1 MFREEWKMNCGG
13 LVLEGNLLPLPQAWR
28 NKESKI
34 HRSWFFSSMEV
45 PQCKRSDGKGWRC
58 SAMAFGGRTY
68 CERHWLM
75 QKKTRDRKLNSKI
88 GNGENEKKSIKRK
101 KSSDEKENGFHK
113 RKKVKR
119 EKKRESEDG
128 VSDNYSDEGS
138 VGLIDERERE
148 CRLSKGLGSVGLV
161 DERERE
167 CRLLKGLSGK
177 KQKEVRSLY
186 GKNPKAGTGFEKK
199 KLDSGLSTE
208 KKKRVSGLSSEKK
221 KVVRV
226 NSGEVG
232 CKVYGALD
240 RDDELKREDGTC
252 KNKEKKGLMCHQCLH
267 SYKDGVVVC
276 SYCEKKRYCYTCVT
290 KWYPEQT
297 REEIE
302 NACPYCRGNCNCK
315 ACLRESIAVMAN
327 RKEVDASVKLRRL
340 QYLLRRVLPV
350 LEKIYAEQDLEKEI
364 EAKIRGVQPADLD
377 VERSKLN
384 PDERIYCNNCNTSIV
399 DFHRSCS
406 NPKCDYDLCL
416 SCCRELREGRQPGGN
431 KAETAHQQSIE
442 RTQNRVSDDSS
453 KDVNSKPCIPRKRY
467 GWESQAAAANGHI
480 VMPPSLPL
488 PDWKA
493 NEDGNIPCPPKV
505 RGGCG
510 AYTLTLKR
518 NFKTNWV
525 VKLFNNAKELIDSND
540 ELSKDSG
547 FSQRCLRC
555 PPYWHSEI
563 IGDDNKK
570 CDLRLAAHRG
580 DSDDFL
586 YCPSALDV
594 GSDGIDHFQEHWI
607 RGEPVIVR
615 DVNERTSGLS
625 WEPMVMWRAVRE
637 TSRKKLQEEKT
648 TVKAIDC
655 LDWCEVEINIH
666 KFFKGYLEGRMHR
679 GGWPEML
686 KLKDWPSSS
695 RFEERLP
702 RHGAEFIASLPYFD
716 YTHPNL
722 GLLNLATK
730 LPDGCLKPD
739 LGPKTYI
746 AYGSYEE
753 LGRGDSVTKLHCD
766 MSDAVNVLTHTKE
779 VKFASWQRKRIRQ
792 MQHRHEE
799 EDEIELYGGADKA
812 VDNAAEEKVDNSDI
826 GRGQTANKGSLSP
839 KCGDKVDRNFP
850 LPEKMDLE
858 IVPEKL
864 DQKMSIYT
872 KISDDH
878 ESEMT
883 QGCSKSEGS
892 EENLP
897 LSVKIDNDRQWL
909 GGSEKLDPKMD
920 LETKFSDA
928 NLSAM
933 RVEFSKCVES
943 NVENLVLLR
952 KMDIGPERLDGSEE
966 LGQNDTE
973 SEMREGCSEWKNRIE
988 EQSPLSEE
996 MDIYPVRLGHQQIEM
1011 KASSST
1017 RNDSEVV
1024 EPQRSHSLSPA
1035 EVHSFEVTP
1044 DKDADNAEG
1053 TSGVS
1058 EEDRAEASKSSGEAL
1073 VNGFVHQD
1081 DVSDVVYG
1089 GAVWDIFRRQDVP
1102 KLIEYLE
1109 KHWKEFRHISNLPVN
1124 SVIHPIHDQTLY
1136 LNEKHKK
1143 QLKEEFNIEP
1153 WTFEQ
1158 HFGEAVFIPAG
1169 CPHQVRNRK
1178 SCIKVALDF
1187 VSPDNVEECVRLT
1200 EEFRLLPKSH
1210 RAKEDKLEVKKMV
1223 LYSVSAAVREAR
1235 QLITELN
1242 TVDMPDN
1249 FQLRQV
1255 VSEHR
1260 FL

>member
-1 MFREEWKMNCGG
+1 MLPMADV
-13 LVLEGNLLPLPQAWR
+13 LVLMEGERIKGCPLQVWDVSRRMENELRWLGFRFGPIKGNLLPLPQAWR

-34 HRSWFFSSMEV
+34 HRDLIVFVYFTKIEPGFPLFSLFQKLVFSSMEV

-119 EKKRESEDG
+119 EKKRESENG

-138 VGLIDERERE
+138 VGLIDERERQ

-442 RTQNRVSDDSS
+442 RTQNRVSDDSF

-540 ELSKDSG
+540 ELSEDSG

-637 TSRKKLQEEKT
+637 TSSKKLQEEKT

-655 LDWCEVEINIH
+655 LDWCE
-666 KFFKGYLEGRMHR
+666 
-679 GGWPEML
+679 
-686 KLKDWPSSS
+686 
-695 RFEERLP
+695 
-702 RHGAEFIASLPYFD
+702 
-716 YTHPNL
+716 
-722 GLLNLATK
+722 
-730 LPDGCLKPD
+730 
-739 LGPKTYI
+739 
-746 AYGSYEE
+746 
-753 LGRGDSVTKLHCD
+753 
-766 MSDAVNVLTHTKE
+766 VNVLTHTKE

-966 LGQNDTE
+966 LGQTDTE

-1235 QLITELN
+1235 QLITELKYAIVSIV
-1242 TVDMPDN
+1242 TVASFFIVAILELFGASLVSCASFRLILVIDL
-1249 FQLRQV
+1249 LRYELCTHQQNKESMIFGFSV
-1255 VSEHR
+1255 H
-1260 FL
+1260 